1 VVGEKIEPL
10 NMLIST
16 LALFLSPTERQLS
29 RYAVDVADMPDLVY
43 ESDLFLQG
51 LLLKPGQTG
60 HEKVPGSEVVR
71 TKLPSTLI
79 NVTSKTVEQTNPSH
93 KHHAMRDDFLTLE
106 HNLMMEPGRRRVAAL
121 LSTDINGR
129 AGNHATFPDPNNFY
143 KK

>member
-51 LLLKPGQTG
+51 LLLKPVSPVDIFELVYGY
-60 HEKVPGSEVVR
+60 SY
-71 TKLPSTLI
+71 
-79 NVTSKTVEQTNPSH
+79 TVC
-93 KHHAMRDDFLTLE
+93 R
-106 HNLMMEPGRRRVAAL
+106 
-121 LSTDINGR
+121 
-129 AGNHATFPDPNNFY
+129 
-143 KK
+143 